1 MDILF
6 SCPECQ
12 QHVVIDAAG
21 AGLLVGCPGCG
32 REVRVPGLVETK
44 PGPDARPANVS
55 RPDKEKT
62 VALKW
67 TPPSSRSTHQKPKQ

>member
-12 QHVVIDAAG
+12 QHVVIDADG
-21 AGLLVGCPGCG
+21 AGLSVGCPNCG
-32 REVRVPGLVETK
+32 REIRVPDPIVLE
-44 PGPDARPANVS
+44 PGPAPSVRAP

-67 TPPSSRSTHQKPKQ
+67 TPPSSSTRQKPKP

>member
-6 SCPECQ
+6 NCPECR

-21 AGLLVGCPGCG
+21 AGLLVNCPNCN
-32 REVRVPGLVETK
+32 REVRVPAPVNPQPNPAAK
-44 PGPDARPANVS
+44 PADVP

-67 TPPSSRSTHQKPKQ
+67 TPPSASNYQKPKQ

>member
-12 QHVVIDAAG
+12 QHVVIDADG
-21 AGLLVGCPGCG
+21 AGLLVDCPNCG
-32 REVRVPGLVETK
+32 REVRVPGALDLK
-44 PGPDARPANVS
+44 QGPDAKPAS
-55 RPDKEKT
+55 TARPDKEKT

-67 TPPSSRSTHQKPKQ
+67 TPPSASTRQKPKP

>member
-21 AGLLVGCPGCG
+21 AGLLVDCPNCG
-32 REVRVPGLVETK
+32 REVHVPGPVDLKRNPDTK
-44 PGPDARPANVS
+44 PANAPRS
-55 RPDKEKT
+55 DKEKT

-67 TPPSSRSTHQKPKQ
+67 TPPSSPTHPKPKP

>member
-21 AGLLVGCPGCG
+21 AGLLVDCPNCS
-32 REVRVPGLVETK
+32 REVRVPGPADLKSSSDTK
-44 PGPDARPANVS
+44 PANGP

-67 TPPSSRSTHQKPKQ
+67 TPPSSTTRQKPKQ

>member
-12 QHVVIDAAG
+12 QHVVIDATG
-21 AGLLVGCPGCG
+21 AGLLVDCPNCG
-32 REVRVPGLVETK
+32 REIRVPGPVDPK
-44 PGPDARPANVS
+44 PNPPAKPANAP

-67 TPPSSRSTHQKPKQ
+67 TPPSANNYQKPKN

>member
-21 AGLLVGCPGCG
+21 AGLVVDCPNCG
-32 REVRVPGLVETK
+32 REVRVPGPLDVK
-44 PGPDARPANVS
+44 SGPDPKPANVP

-67 TPPSSRSTHQKPKQ
+67 IPPSPTTFGKPKK

>member
-21 AGLLVGCPGCG
+21 AGLLVDCPNCG
-32 REVRVPGLVETK
+32 REVRVPGPVDLKRNPDTK
-44 PGPDARPANVS
+44 PANIP

-67 TPPSSRSTHQKPKQ
+67 TPPSSSTRQKPKP

>member
-12 QHVVIDAAG
+12 QHVVIDADG
-21 AGLLVGCPGCG
+21 AGLLVDCPNCS
-32 REVRVPGLVETK
+32 REIRVPGPIDLKRVPDTK
-44 PGPDARPANVS
+44 PATVP

-67 TPPSSRSTHQKPKQ
+67 TPPSSSTRQKPKP